1 MTNNN
6 RVVVALSFALVG
18 AATSAVRLVRITKE
32 ERKKRDRIKASSEE
46 EMRAIAYARA
56 VMLDRIEHG
65 EYVHKSLT
73 EVQNDLEFERIVY
86 FLK

>member
-6 RVVVALSFALVG
+6 KVVVALGFALVG
-18 AATSAVRLVRITKE
+18 VATSAVRIVRITSE
-32 ERKKRDRIKASSEE
+32 ERKKRARIQASSEE
-46 EMRAIAYARA
+46 EMQAIGYARD

-65 EYVHKSLT
+65 DYVHKSLT